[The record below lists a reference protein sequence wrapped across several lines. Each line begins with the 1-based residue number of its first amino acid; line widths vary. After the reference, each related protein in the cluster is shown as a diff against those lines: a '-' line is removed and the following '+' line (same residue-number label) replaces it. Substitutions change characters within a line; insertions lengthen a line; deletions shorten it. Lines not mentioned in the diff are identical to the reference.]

1 MMYRILH
8 GVTALLF
15 IALAAAAAGQNGDQ
29 NSALFA
35 RQKSGL
41 VVIEVADR
49 TSGNKNVIGSG
60 FVVDAGAGLFATN
73 YHVVSEYVLDPER
86 FVLRFKSG
94 DEGGGDLEIIALDV
108 IHDLA
113 LVRATDSHALPP
125 AAWQFTLAAKQPAQ
139 GAPVLAMG
147 NPYDI
152 GISIVPGTYN
162 GLIEKQY
169 RRHIHFTGALNPGM
183 SGGPAVNASGEVIG
197 VNVAG
202 TVNSV
207 SFLVPVE
214 YLAALLAGPRDEP
227 APSDP
232 AAWQARI
239 VADLRAHQGGLLD
252 DLMAGDWSGSEFGP
266 LMIPTAVRPYVD
278 CSGGTSEDDDE
289 VRYRAHTSDCGV
301 NDRIFL
307 SRQLDSGMIEIDF
320 GWYESDRYN
329 RFQFYRMFEDIGFFP
344 ANQGGKKDL
353 TRFRCREDIV
363 RYDNLGDVPFKTTL
377 CVREYL
383 DYAGLYDVLFSAK
396 SLLDRPEGVF
406 LHYTLAGV
414 PRDKAEA
421 FHECFIGAVR
431 WK

>member
-1 MMYRILH
+1 MINRIVH
-8 GVTALLF
+8 GALPLLSLL
-15 IALAAAAAGQNGDQ
+15 LAAGAPAQNEDQ

-60 FVVDAGAGLFATN
+60 FLVDAGAGLFATN
-73 YHVVSEYVLDPER
+73 YHVVSEYVLHPER

-94 DEGGGDLEIIALDV
+94 KEGGGDLEVAALDV

-113 LVRATDSHALPP
+113 LVRAAPDALP
-125 AAWQFTLAAKQPAQ
+125 AGAWQFALADALPAQ

-152 GISIVPGTYN
+152 GISVVPGTYN

-183 SGGPAVNASGEVIG
+183 SGGPAVNAAGAVIG

-202 TVNSV
+202 AGNSV
-207 SFLVPVE
+207 SFLVPGE
-214 YLAALLAGPRDEP
+214 YLVALLAGWADDEE
-227 APSDP
+227 AVLDP
-232 AAWQARI
+232 AAWRERI
-239 VADLRAHQGGLLD
+239 VEDIKRHQSGMLD
-252 DLMAGDWSGSEFGP
+252 DLLAGDWSGSEFGP
-266 LMIPTAVRPYVD
+266 LLIPTAVRPYVD
-278 CSGGTSEDDDE
+278 CSGGTTDDDGE
-289 VRYRAHTSDCGV
+289 ERYRAHTSDCGV

-320 GWYESDRYN
+320 GWYESEQYN
-329 RFQFYRMFEDIGFFP
+329 RFQFYRMFEDISFFP

-353 TRFRCREDIV
+353 TGFRCQEDIV
-363 RYDNLGDVPFKTTL
+363 RFDNLGDVPFKTTL

-383 DYAGLYDVLFSAK
+383 DYAGLYDVLFAAK

-421 FHECFIGAVR
+421 FHQCFIGAVR